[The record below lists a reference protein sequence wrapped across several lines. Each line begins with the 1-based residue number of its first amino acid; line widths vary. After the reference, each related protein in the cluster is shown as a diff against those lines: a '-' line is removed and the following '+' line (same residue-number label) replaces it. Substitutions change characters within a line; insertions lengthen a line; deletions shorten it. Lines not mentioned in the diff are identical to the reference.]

1 MEENNMNEIY
11 HHGVPGQKWGIRRY
25 QNKDGSL
32 TPAGKKRADKLK
44 AKYTE
49 LTCKR
54 MRRNP
59 TKTKESKS
67 KEEPKKEVKSYKD
80 MTNDELV
87 KLTNRM
93 NIEKNYLDSVKNL
106 ERSTPKQISRGKRF
120 MNSVSNDVA
129 KPAFKEAGRRL
140 LTDWLIKVGKDKLD
154 LNPKETKDA
163 LSALKKEVEEA
174 ELKARKIT
182 ANEKING
189 KNDDPNKNLRNE
201 AETKRL
207 EMQKLLNEK
216 LIKQYESELNEMSS
230 PKSEPETKTETKP
243 KSSTKPK
250 PEIEGQMYIDDL
262 FKRNKK
268 K

>member
-1 MEENNMNEIY
+1 MEENNVNEVY
-11 HHGVPGQKWGIRRY
+11 HHGIIGQKWGIRRY

-32 TPAGKKRADKLK
+32 TAAGKKRADKLK
-44 AKYTE
+44 QKYTE
-49 LTCKR
+49 LTGKR

-67 KEEPKKEVKSYKD
+67 KEEPKKEVKSYTD
-80 MTNDELV
+80 LTNEELV

-93 NIEKNYLDSVKNL
+93 NIEKNYLDSLKNL
-106 ERSTPKQISRGKRF
+106 AKATPQQQTRGKRF
-120 MNSVSNDVA
+120 IKSLSDDVA
-129 KPAFKEAGRRL
+129 KPAFKEAGREL
-140 LTDWLIKVGKDKLD
+140 FTKWLKKVGSEYLD

>member
-49 LTCKR
+49 LTGKR

-80 MTNDELV
+80 LTNEELT

-93 NIEKNYLDSVKNL
+93 NLEKNYLDSVRNL
-106 ERSTPKQISRGKRF
+106 EKATPKQISRGKRF
-120 MNSVSNDVA
+120 MKSLSDDVA
-129 KPAFKEAGRRL
+129 KPAFKDAGKRL

-163 LSALKKEVEEA
+163 LSELKKESDT
-174 ELKARKIT
+174 LL
-182 ANEKING
+182 N
-189 KNDDPNKNLRNE
+189 
-201 AETKRL
+201 
-207 EMQKLLNEK
+207 QKLIRQYRHDIELMDKGIYPNQNQNQNQNSNSDSD
-216 LIKQYESELNEMSS
+216 IK
-230 PKSEPETKTETKP
+230 PKTETKP

>member
-1 MEENNMNEIY
+1 MEENNINEIY
-11 HHGVPGQKWGIRRY
+11 HHGVPGQRWGIRRY

-49 LTCKR
+49 LTGKR

-80 MTNDELV
+80 LTNEELT

-93 NIEKNYLDSVKNL
+93 NLEKNYLDSVRNL
-106 ERSTPKQISRGKRF
+106 EKATPKQISRGKRF
-120 MNSVSNDVA
+120 MKSLSDDVA
-129 KPAFKEAGRRL
+129 KPAFKDAGKRL

-163 LSALKKEVEEA
+163 LSELKKESDT
-174 ELKARKIT
+174 LL
-182 ANEKING
+182 N
-189 KNDDPNKNLRNE
+189 
-201 AETKRL
+201 
-207 EMQKLLNEK
+207 QKLIRQYRHDIELMDKGIYPNQNQNQNQNSNSDSD
-216 LIKQYESELNEMSS
+216 IK
-230 PKSEPETKTETKP
+230 PKTETKP